1 MIRAKRHRAEARV
14 SSVLLGILLLA
25 CGEGEGSIRVTAYGE
40 SFIEDG
46 IPAEAMN
53 DGWAVAF
60 NRFTVALTDVQ
71 VATVAIEVPG
81 DVDLSLASEGRGHE
95 LGSAD
100 VNEGSYGDASFTLER
115 LELAGAATR
124 GAETKR
130 FAWRLDVPTAYDACE
145 TRTSVP
151 DGGVGTFQITIHA
164 DHLFYDSLVAEEPQ
178 VLFQALAD
186 ADVDG
191 DGEITQAEL
200 GARNI
205 GAYDAGSEGGVENL
219 WEWLL
224 AAART
229 VGHVDGEGHCEAH
242 PLGAD

>member
-1 MIRAKRHRAEARV
+1 MSRAERSGAEARR
-14 SSVLLGILLLA
+14 SLLLIGMLLLA
-25 CGEGEGSIRVTAYGE
+25 CGEGEGSLRVSAYGE
-40 SFIEDG
+40 SFIENG
-46 IPAEAMN
+46 IPADAMN
-53 DGWAVAF
+53 DGWAVSF
-60 NRFTVALTDVQ
+60 DRFGVALADVR

-81 DVDLSLASEGRGHE
+81 EIDLSLASDGGGHE
-95 LGSAD
+95 LGSAA
-100 VNEGSYGDASFTLER
+100 VNEGSYGDARFTLER

-124 GAETKR
+124 GKETKR

-145 TRTSVP
+145 TRTIVP

-186 ADVDG
+186 ADADA
-191 DGEITQAEL
+191 DDELTQAEL
-200 GARNI
+200 SARSI

-242 PLGAD
+242 PLTPD

>member
-1 MIRAKRHRAEARV
+1 MSMAERSGAEPRL
-14 SSVLLGILLLA
+14 SSMVLGMLLLA
-25 CGEGEGSIRVTAYGE
+25 CGDGEGRIRVTAYGE
-40 SFIEDG
+40 SFIENG
-46 IPAEAMN
+46 IPADAMN

-60 NRFTVALTDVQ
+60 DRFSVALADVK

-81 DVDLSLASEGRGHE
+81 EIDLSLASEGRGHE

-100 VNEGSYGDASFTLER
+100 VNDGSYGDAGFTLER

-145 TRTSVP
+145 TRTTVP

-178 VLFQALAD
+178 VLFQPLAEAD
-186 ADVDG
+186 ADAD
-191 DGEITQAEL
+191 DELTQAEL
-200 GARNI
+200 SARSI
-205 GAYDAGSEGGVENL
+205 GAYDAGSEGNVENL
-219 WEWLL
+219 WQWLL

-242 PLGAD
+242 PLSAE